1 MKSLFHPISSL
12 HSYSKSGFNI
22 GCQFVG
28 PLDVHTWISVPRQH
42 LAWNA
47 FTSKGALDVA
57 TNMSDMCSK
66 ISWRFQL
73 TVDSYVD
80 LCHWTE
86 ETWQQDVP
94 IMLRLSVVEQLPCL
108 WLVPHVRDLRGVG
121 NFSRVTIGSVSQL
134 LFKCACLPI
143 LETSL
148 LDNTFPNQNLT
159 TKSNAMSVW
168 IGSPVGTDHTDLN
181 KKIRHIT
188 ALTSWNCTQ
197 KS

>member
-1 MKSLFHPISSL
+1 MLRSGWHHCHDNNKDKEKKKRMGLCAVLWCSSTQKMCKKSGRKLETSKSLFHPISSL

-57 TNMSDMCSK
+57 TNTSDMCSK
-66 ISWRFQL
+66 ISERFQL
-73 TVDSYVD
+73 TVDSYAD

-94 IMLRLSVVEQLPCL
+94 IMLRLPVVEKLPCL

-121 NFSRVTIGSVSQL
+121 EFFGFNWQCFTVVGEMCV
-134 LFKCACLPI
+134 P
-143 LETSL
+143 
-148 LDNTFPNQNLT
+148 
-159 TKSNAMSVW
+159 SNS
-168 IGSPVGTDHTDLN
+168 
-181 KKIRHIT
+181 
-188 ALTSWNCTQ
+188 
-197 KS
+197 